1 MTVIKN
7 VSDLSKDLGDLLKQ
21 RFTGEISLG
30 KGDSRVTIYLSDGKL
45 LYAIDNFHPVRRW
58 LRAIQK
64 YCDQGLIPSLR
75 RQSDELSAP
84 ADLIATDLA
93 AQKKLT
99 NYKQLSQAVAKQQI
113 GLFQAQAIIKEI
125 AKECFFELFA
135 QQHLFGEL
143 TWKTDNNI
151 NTPESLDLALSAEQ
165 IQAILLEAEQLQQQW
180 SDAHLSNYMPTLA
193 VVLEQEQKYQAVEI
207 PIPQSY
213 LQGND
218 TFWDIATKTKTSVMV
233 VARSLVHLQ
242 QQNILKFQEIP
253 DIPGGSNGNGK
264 STLFFSPPPKS
275 DSDTL
280 TTSPSTTTNN
290 NNRVDKSRLDT
301 SYNYDRRK
309 PLIACIDDSPV
320 LGHSVKK
327 ILASV
332 GYQSMIIREP
342 MTGIGLLAKHRP
354 NLIILDLLMP
364 TVNGY
369 SVCKFLRETNL
380 FKATPIIILTSK
392 DTIVDRTRAK
402 LAGATDFL
410 TKPPE
415 AQELLQ
421 VIRHHLIDIPLI

>member
-7 VSDLSKDLGDLLKQ
+7 VGDLSKDLGDLLKQ
-21 RFTGEISLG
+21 RFTGEIALG
-30 KGDSRVTIYLSDGKL
+30 EQDRRVTIHLSDGKVI
-45 LYAIDNFHPVRRW
+45 YVIDKFHPVRRW

-64 YCDQGLIPSLR
+64 YCDQGTIARFPKESYG
-75 RQSDELSAP
+75 QSAS
-84 ADLIATDLA
+84 ADLISTDLA

-99 NYKQLSQAVAKQQI
+99 NYKQLSQAIAKQQI

-135 QQHLFGEL
+135 EQHIFGEL

-151 NTPESLDLALSAEQ
+151 KTAESLDLALTAEQ
-165 IQAILLEAEQLQQQW
+165 TQAILLEAKQLQQQW
-180 SDAHLSNYMPTLA
+180 SNANLSNYMPTLA
-193 VVLEQEQKYQAVEI
+193 AVLEQEQKYQAVEI

-218 TFWDIATKTKTSVMV
+218 TFWDIAAKTKTPVMV

-253 DIPGGSNGNGK
+253 DIPGESNGNGK
-264 STLFFSPPPKS
+264 STILLSPPAKS

-280 TTSPSTTTNN
+280 NTSPSVTTNSKN
-290 NNRVDKSRLDT
+290 KVDKSRLDT
-301 SYNYDRRK
+301 STTYDRLK

-369 SVCKFLRETNL
+369 SVCKFLRETSL
-380 FKATPIIILTSK
+380 FKTTPIIILTAR

-415 AQELLQ
+415 PQELLQ
-421 VIRHHLIDIPLI
+421 VVRQHLIDIPWS

>member
-7 VSDLSKDLGDLLKQ
+7 VSDLYRDLGDLLRQ
-21 RFTGEISLG
+21 RFTGEIALG
-30 KGDSRVTIYLSDGKL
+30 KQDKQVTICLSYGKL
-45 LYAIDNFHPVRRW
+45 LYVIDDFHPVRRW

-64 YCDQGLIPSLR
+64 CCGEDTIPR
-75 RQSDELSAP
+75 
-84 ADLIATDLA
+84 DLA

-99 NYKQLSQAVAKQQI
+99 NYQQLSQALAKQQI
-113 GLFQAQAIIKEI
+113 GIAQAKAAIAEI
-125 AKECFFELFA
+125 AKECFFELFV
-135 QQHLFGEL
+135 QQYLFGEL
-143 TWKTDNNI
+143 TWRTDENNHI
-151 NTPESLDLALSAEQ
+151 NTRESLNLSLTTEQ
-165 IQAILLEAEQLQQQW
+165 TLAILLEAEQLQQQW
-180 SDAHLSNYMPTLA
+180 CNSHLTKYMPTMA
-193 VVLEQEQKYQAVEI
+193 AVLEQKQKYQAVEI
-207 PIPQSY
+207 PIPASY

-218 TFWDIATKTKTSVMV
+218 TFWDIAAKTQTSLII

-242 QQNILKFQEIP
+242 QQNIINFQQIS
-253 DIPGGSNGNGK
+253 DIPGESNGNGK
-264 STLFFSPPPKS
+264 FPKPVSPPPKS
-275 DSDTL
+275 DGEFTASTSL
-280 TTSPSTTTNN
+280 TITNS
-290 NNRVDKSRLDT
+290 KGKIEQSRLNT
-301 SYNYDRRK
+301 SSTYDRRK

-327 ILASV
+327 ILSSV
-332 GYQSMIIREP
+332 GYQSMIIPEP

-380 FKATPIIILTSK
+380 FKTTPIIILTSK

-415 AQELLQ
+415 PQELLQ
-421 VIRHHLIDIPLI
+421 VVRQHLIDLPWV

>member
-7 VSDLSKDLGDLLKQ
+7 VGDLSKDLGDLLKQ
-21 RFTGEISLG
+21 RFTGEIALG
-30 KGDSRVTIYLSDGKL
+30 EQDRRVTIHLSDGKL
-45 LYAIDNFHPVRRW
+45 LYVIDNFHPVRRW

-64 YCDQGLIPSLR
+64 YCDRGAIARLR
-75 RQSDELSAP
+75 SKSHGQSAL

-93 AQKKLT
+93 VPKKLT
-99 NYKQLSQAVAKQQI
+99 YYKHLSEAVAKQQI
-113 GLFQAQAIIKEI
+113 GLFQAQAVIKEI

-135 QQHLFGEL
+135 QQHLFGAL
-143 TWKTDNNI
+143 TWKTDKNI
-151 NTPESLDLALSAEQ
+151 NTGESLEIALTAEQ
-165 IQAILLEAEQLQQQW
+165 TQAILLEAEQLQQQW
-180 SDAHLSNYMPTLA
+180 SDAHLSSYMPTLA

-213 LQGND
+213 LKGNE
-218 TFWDIATKTKTSVMV
+218 TFWDIAAKTKTEVLV
-233 VARSLVHLQ
+233 IARSLIHLQ
-242 QQNILKFQEIP
+242 QQNILKFQQVP
-253 DIPGGSNGNGK
+253 DLPKESNGNGK
-264 STLFFSPPPKS
+264 STLFFSPASKS
-275 DSDTL
+275 DSNTI

-301 SYNYDRRK
+301 TSTYDRLK

-320 LGHSVKK
+320 LGHSMKK

-342 MTGIGLLAKHRP
+342 MTGIALLAKHRP
-354 NLIILDLLMP
+354 NLILLDLLMP
-364 TVNGY
+364 TVSGY

-380 FKATPIIILTSK
+380 FQATPIIILTAR

-415 AQELLQ
+415 PQELLKI
-421 VIRHHLIDIPLI
+421 IRQHLTDFL